1 MGKDKQEYKDFFE
14 NGTFK
19 YKDYLKTGRLY
30 IGAGVLFVIIVGV
43 FAYYSVMSG
52 INVYLRVQNVIP
64 TLTDIVGQAQGITEI
79 VRSHKMEVL
88 VIMILAVFMSYI
100 ASLMSLNLLK
110 LIGAAFIWILT
121 ALTAGLSILLV
132 YLAKDFQGYEYLFL
146 IGAIIPPVVLAFFW
160 KKLKIATR
168 LINLT
173 ADLLMKNKRIF
184 WNGLCFGAIY
194 LVLSICIWAVYIDKF
209 IAITSD
215 FEQFI
220 LDIQTT
226 DMSGDW
232 FVVAMTLLYFFLVQI
247 SYNYYYGGVVHMAHA
262 FYRSAREGTLD
273 GFKIM
278 NRRFRPIFTY
288 AVFSSII
295 YTIKWILT
303 QMAKRSKDT
312 EKLSKI
318 GIKIILKGKLMPGL
332 INKKSITQRIANW
345 AIKMLEKLWLLVN
358 FFTLPAIVIEN
369 KNAPAAIKKSIDYV
383 GANAVDVFIRK
394 TSIRGV
400 FGFTTAIFVLL
411 CAGAGAIVGFWFM
424 DRFDMDAT
432 TAMIVFAT
440 IFGIFGGVPAW
451 VMLKNLDIVYVSFL
465 YCYLVDED
473 LKKEGISPPSKF
485 FGSTDIRDG
494 KVDKMT
500 RQRWVSAV
508 FGVIFAFLAIGV
520 YGYVLYVL
528 LTIDPAILSISAP
541 FHTWLETISSFT
553 GYGVLGLLLALVF
566 SALARRKY
574 MCIAIVLSIC
584 VATFTVLYINFWRP
598 YYGID
603 NWNLYPN
610 TLKSFKIFVGCMIC
624 ITVGS
629 WLLGTIV
636 EVYLLTHDLNVMMN
650 QELLHK
656 MEASASTIGD
666 EIAAETTK
674 QS

>member
-19 YKDYLKTGRLY
+19 YKEYLKTGRLY
-30 IGAGVLFVIIVGV
+30 VGAAVLFLIVVAV
-43 FAYYSVMSG
+43 FAYYSVWSG

-64 TLTDIVGQAQGITEI
+64 RLPAGTVEGITALI
-79 VRSHKMEVL
+79 RSHKLEVL
-88 VIMILAVFMSYI
+88 AIMILAVLMSYI

-132 YLAKDFQGYEYLFL
+132 YLAKDFQGYEYIFL
-146 IGAIIPPVVLAFFW
+146 IGAIIPPIVLAFFW

-194 LVLSICIWAVYIDKF
+194 LLLSVCIWAVYIDKF
-209 IAITSD
+209 IAITSNP
-215 FEQFI
+215 QQI
-220 LDIQTT
+220 ITAIQET

-232 FVVAMTLLYFFLVQI
+232 TVVAMTLLYFFLVQI

-262 FYRSAREGTLD
+262 YYRGAREGTLD

-332 INKKSITQRIANW
+332 INKKSITQKIANW

-369 KNAPAAIKKSIDYV
+369 KSAPGAIKRSVEYV

-394 TSIRGV
+394 TSIRAV
-400 FGFTTAIFVLL
+400 FGFTTAIFVFL

-424 DRFDMDAT
+424 DRFGMDAT
-432 TAMIVFAT
+432 TAMIVFAA
-440 IFGIFGGVPAW
+440 IFGVFGGVPAW
-451 VMLKNLDIVYVSFL
+451 VMHKNLDIVYVSFL

-473 LKKEGISPPSKF
+473 LKKEGVSVPSKF

-500 RQRWVSAV
+500 RQRWASAV
-508 FGVIFAFLAIGV
+508 LGVILAFVAIGI
-520 YGYVLYVL
+520 YGWVIYIILWV
-528 LTIDPAILSISAP
+528 DPAILPLSES
-541 FHTWLETISSFT
+541 FHSWLEDIASYM
-553 GYGVLGLLLALVF
+553 GYGALGLILALIF
-566 SALARRKY
+566 SAMARRKY
-574 MCIAIVLSIC
+574 MSIALVLSIC
-584 VATFTVLYINFWRP
+584 VALLTVCYINYWRP
-598 YYGID
+598 NYGLD
-603 NWNLYPN
+603 NWDPDYE
-610 TLKSFKIFVGCMIC
+610 LKTFKIFVGCMIC

-636 EVYLLTHDLNVMMN
+636 EIYLLTHDLNVMMN
-650 QELLHK
+650 MQLVKK
-656 MEASASTIGD
+656 MEASTIAD
-666 EIAAETTK
+666 DIAAETAK
-674 QS
+674 ES

>member
-19 YKDYLKTGRLY
+19 YKEYLKTGRLY
-30 IGAGVLFVIIVGV
+30 FGAAVLFLIVLGV
-43 FAYYSVMSG
+43 FIYYTVLSG
-52 INVYLRVQNVIP
+52 ITVYQKVLNVIP
-64 TLTDIVGQAQGITEI
+64 QLPAGTVDGITAL
-79 VRSHKMEVL
+79 VRSHKAEIL
-88 VIMILAVFMSYI
+88 TIMILAVLLSYI

-132 YLAKDFQGYEYLFL
+132 YLAQDFDGYEYIFL
-146 IGAIIPPVVLAFFW
+146 IGAIIPPIILAFFW

-194 LVLSICIWAVYIDKF
+194 LMLSVCIWTVYIDKF

-220 LDIQTT
+220 VDIQTT

-232 FVVAMTLLYFFLVQI
+232 TVVAMTLLYFFLVQI

-262 FYRSAREGTLD
+262 FYRGAREGTLD
-273 GFKIM
+273 GFRIM

-369 KNAPAAIKKSIDYV
+369 KSAPSAIKRSVEYV
-383 GANAVDVFIRK
+383 GANAVDVFIRR
-394 TSIRGV
+394 TSIRAV
-400 FGFTTAIFVLL
+400 FGFTTAIFVIL

-424 DRFDMDAT
+424 DRFGMDMT
-432 TAMIVFAT
+432 TAMIVFAA
-440 IFGIFGGVPAW
+440 IFGVFGGVPAW
-451 VMLKNLDIVYVSFL
+451 VMHKNLDIVYVSFL
-465 YCYLVDED
+465 YCYLIDED
-473 LKKEGISPPSKF
+473 LKKEGITPPSKF

-500 RQRWVSAV
+500 RQRWASAV
-508 FGVIFAFLAIGV
+508 LGVILAFVAIGI
-520 YGYVLYVL
+520 YGWVIYIL
-528 LTIDPAILSISAP
+528 LWVNPAILPDSVL
-541 FHTWLETISSFT
+541 FHAWIEDIAYYM
-553 GYGVLGLLLALVF
+553 GYGVLGLILALIF
-566 SALARRKY
+566 SAMARRKY
-574 MCIAIVLSIC
+574 MSIALVLSIC
-584 VATFTVLYINFWRP
+584 VATFAVLYIDFWRP

-603 NWNLYPN
+603 NWDLA
-610 TLKSFKIFVGCMIC
+610 TLKSFKIFIGSMIC

-650 QELLHK
+650 VELVKK
-656 MEASASTIGD
+656 MEASTIGD
-666 EIAAETTK
+666 DIAAESAK
-674 QS
+674 QT